1 MSRSYPLH
9 IATAISVALAAL
21 LLVRL
26 HNASSEPLVPDS
38 ASAGHKLAEAWCT
51 ACHVIEGT
59 TAGASSAAPD
69 FVAIANQPGTTAL
82 SVKVFLQTSH
92 RSMPNL
98 VLTPAQTGDLA
109 DYIISLKRN

>member
-1 MSRSYPLH
+1 MSRSHPLH
-9 IATAISVALAAL
+9 VATAISIGLAAL

-26 HNASSEPLVPDS
+26 HGASGETFGSDS

-51 ACHVIEGT
+51 ACHVIEGV
-59 TAGASSAAPD
+59 TAGTSNTAPD
-69 FVAIANQPGTTAL
+69 FVAIANQPGITAL

-98 VLTPAQTGDLA
+98 VLTPAQTDDLA
-109 DYIISLKRN
+109 SYIISLKRN